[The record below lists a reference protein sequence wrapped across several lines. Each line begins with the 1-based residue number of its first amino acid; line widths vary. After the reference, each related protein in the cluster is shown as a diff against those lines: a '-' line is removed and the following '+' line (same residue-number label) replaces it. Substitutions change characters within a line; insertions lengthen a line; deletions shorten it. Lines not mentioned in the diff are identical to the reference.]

1 MNAPARPRS
10 TAVRAGRLALY
21 AVLTLFAVI
30 TLLPF
35 VWMACASVKVEAD
48 FFTSQFLPHGDGF
61 LGVAWDRLTIHQF
74 IRLFTDFPIGRAM
87 LNSVFLASVISVL
100 ATLFCAA
107 GGYALAK
114 FQFRGRALLTT
125 AILGTVVLPASLL
138 LSPAF
143 ETLYHL
149 GLVDSYA
156 GVVLP
161 SIAPAFGLYLFRQAM
176 LNSLPNDIIE
186 SARIDGAGEVRIFF
200 QIVIPMVRPMISAY
214 LIIVF
219 IATWNNF
226 ITPQIVLQS
235 PERHPLSVA
244 IFGLKGLYG
253 GEYNLMAAG
262 TIVSIAPVMLLF
274 VLLQKEFISGLTSGA
289 VKG

>member
-1 MNAPARPRS
+1 MSNLPPPKPALPL
-10 TAVRAGRLALY
+10 GRILLYLALT
-21 AVLTLFAVI
+21 ACATI

-35 VWMACASVKVEAD
+35 AWMACASVKPDAD
-48 FFTSQFLPHGDGF
+48 FYTAQFLPPGDGF
-61 LGVAWDRLTIHQF
+61 LGIAWDHLTLRQF
-74 IRLFTDFPIGRAM
+74 SRLFTEFPIGRAM
-87 LNSVFLASVISVL
+87 LNSVFFASVISVF

-114 FQFRGRALLTT
+114 FQFRGRRLITT
-125 AILGTVVLPASLL
+125 AIISTVVLPASLL
-138 LSPAF
+138 LSPGF

-156 GVVLP
+156 GVILP
-161 SIAPAFGLYLFRQAM
+161 AIAPAFGLYLFRQAM
-176 LNSLPNDIIE
+176 LNSVPADIIE
-186 SARIDGAGEVRIFF
+186 SARIDGAGELRIFF
-200 QIVIPMVRPMISAY
+200 QIVIPLVRPMISAY

-219 IATWNNF
+219 IGTWNNF
-226 ITPQIVLQS
+226 ITPQIILQA

-253 GEYNLMAAG
+253 GEYSLMMAG
-262 TIVSIAPVMLLF
+262 TLVSIAPVMILF
-274 VLLQKEFISGLTSGA
+274 LLLQKEFISGLTSGA